1 MIFGALHQWANLLAL
16 LLSTG
21 VAAWRGRGP
30 ERIAAAAMVLAW
42 LATTL
47 LHDATQLYGPQVLIM
62 AIDVALLAVLL
73 SIALISDRWWPMWAA
88 AFHGLSVVLA
98 LAMIADPKVWAR
110 AGFIASTVFSY
121 LTMLALF
128 LGAVGG
134 KPVGKPPPPDAAS
147 RLT

>member
-1 MIFGALHQWANLLAL
+1 MIFGALHQWTNLLAL

-73 SIALISDRWWPMWAA
+73 SIALTSDRWWPMWAA

>member
-1 MIFGALHQWANLLAL
+1 MTFGAPYQWINLLAL
-16 LLSTG
+16 VISTG
-21 VAAWRGRGP
+21 VAAWRGRWP
-30 ERIAAAAMVLAW
+30 ERAAAAAMALAW
-42 LATTL
+42 LATTV

-73 SIALISDRWWPMWAA
+73 SIALTSDRWWPMWAA

-98 LAMIADPKVWAR
+98 LAMMADPKVWAR
-110 AGFIASTVFSY
+110 AGFIAASVFGY

-128 LGAVGG
+128 VGAVGR
-134 KPVGKPPPPDAAS
+134 KPSSPDAAS